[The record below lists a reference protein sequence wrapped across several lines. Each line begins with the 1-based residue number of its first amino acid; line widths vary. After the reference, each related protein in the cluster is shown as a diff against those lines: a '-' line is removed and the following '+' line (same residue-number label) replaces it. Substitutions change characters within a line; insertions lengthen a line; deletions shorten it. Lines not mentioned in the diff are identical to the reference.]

1 MKTKQLVIAALF
13 VALIAIGALVKIPLG
28 PVPFTLQLPMVIL
41 TGLLLGPKLA
51 FISLITYTLLGL
63 LGIPIFAGASGLGAF
78 VSPTFG
84 FIIGYIPAALII
96 GVGKNKSIAKMV
108 MWTMFGMSLVFI
120 CGTIYFYFIMEIV
133 VKSPMSISEVLM
145 AAVIPFLLKDI
156 ILAVLTVLFVKT
168 LNQRGLILVD
178 S

>member
-1 MKTKQLVIAALF
+1 MKTKQLVLAALF

-63 LGIPIFAGASGLGAF
+63 LGIPIFPGASGLGAF

-84 FIIGYIPAALII
+84 FIVGYIPAALII
-96 GVGKNKSIAKMV
+96 ALGKNKTIAKQAMLTLLRTSV
-108 MWTMFGMSLVFI
+108 VFVCSQI
-120 CGTIYFYFIMEIV
+120 RSYPITAIV
-133 VKSPMSISEVLM
+133 VKSPMSINEVLI

>member
-1 MKTKQLVIAALF
+1 
-13 VALIAIGALVKIPLG
+13 
-28 PVPFTLQLPMVIL
+28 
-41 TGLLLGPKLA
+41 
-51 FISLITYTLLGL
+51 
-63 LGIPIFAGASGLGAF
+63 
-78 VSPTFG
+78 
-84 FIIGYIPAALII
+84 
-96 GVGKNKSIAKMV
+96 MV
-108 MWTMFGMSLVFI
+108 MWTLFGMSVVFI

-133 VKSPMSISEVLM
+133 VKSPMSINEVLM

>member
-1 MKTKQLVIAALF
+1 MKTKQLVHAALF
-13 VALIAIGALVKIPLG
+13 VALIAIGALVKLPLG

-108 MWTMFGMSLVFI
+108 MRSEEHTSELQSRFDLV
-120 CGTIYFYFIMEIV
+120 CR
-133 VKSPMSISEVLM
+133 
-145 AAVIPFLLKDI
+145 LLLEK
-156 ILAVLTVLFVKT
+156 K
-168 LNQRGLILVD
+168 NQHRIALLHH
-178 S
+178 